1 MTLKVNRQMVSTF
14 RILREEV
21 ERMIKIIV
29 IIKIILELI
38 IALHM

>member
-1 MTLKVNRQMVSTF
+1 MVGPF

-38 IALHM
+38 IALYM